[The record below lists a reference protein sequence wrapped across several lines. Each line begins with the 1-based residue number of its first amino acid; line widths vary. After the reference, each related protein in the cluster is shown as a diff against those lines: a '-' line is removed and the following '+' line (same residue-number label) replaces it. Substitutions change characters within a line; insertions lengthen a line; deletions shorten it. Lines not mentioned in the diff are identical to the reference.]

1 MLQKRDNKVN
11 SSLGDFRIVR
21 ILEIHHPWDHY
32 LRYVFARAKDNKLLY
47 EQLIGRRTE
56 FISVLT
62 TNSAGDVDGL
72 IVNDLE
78 IDVFVGLQADEK
90 LMLETTLQLIKEG
103 EAPPANLSAD

>member
-1 MLQKRDNKVN
+1 M
-11 SSLGDFRIVR
+11 
-21 ILEIHHPWDHY
+21 
-32 LRYVFARAKDNKLLY
+32 FARARDNKLLY

-62 TNSAGDVDGL
+62 AGTNTAGDDGL

-103 EAPPANLSAD
+103 EAPPANLSADPF

>member
-1 MLQKRDNKVN
+1 M
-11 SSLGDFRIVR
+11 
-21 ILEIHHPWDHY
+21 EIHHPWDHY
-32 LRYVFARAKDNKLLY
+32 LRYVFARTKDNKLLY

-103 EAPPANLSAD
+103 EPPPANLSAD